1 MVRETHIITCGL
13 SLLTNTV
20 RSALSREIPLEI
32 EESRLRSLANPREVE
47 VTLRSLSDEE
57 KEALER
63 AMVNLL
69 EGNPRKASAEM
80 NAFYGYLE
88 EFERGGV
95 EEVHLI
101 VSDTEAGRFTAN
113 ALMEYLERRGFN
125 VSKHTVRGFG
135 SEDFELALR
144 NLRET
149 VRSIVVR
156 SKEVVLNLTGGFKAE
171 IAALSV
177 LAAES
182 GLRAYYIHESARRVA
197 ILPTASELKVKYTS
211 WEKALG
217 ILTVLLSVPLDSLL
231 GLPLFAVVE
240 IALLVPAMWI
250 LLRKV

>member
-1 MVRETHIITCGL
+1 
-13 SLLTNTV
+13 
-20 RSALSREIPLEI
+20 
-32 EESRLRSLANPREVE
+32 
-47 VTLRSLSDEE
+47 
-57 KEALER
+57 
-63 AMVNLL
+63 MVNLL

-88 EFERGGV
+88 EFGRGV

-101 VSDTEAGRFTAN
+101 VSDTEVGRFTAN

-149 VRSIVVR
+149 VRSIVAR